1 MKTLHLLSRIG
12 KPMNTLFKSIGRAC
26 ACTAI
31 AAGLIFSTS
40 ALAGPAGYID
50 FADLGEAYGE
60 AKVEINLHKALLNM
74 VGSFSKSEDPEIA
87 EILSG
92 VESIK
97 VRVFPLNGKP
107 EKAMQTVEDVSK
119 KIRKQDWEPLISV
132 NEEKEKIR
140 IFSKMTGEV
149 MDGLVVMVVSENGPG
164 EAVFI
169 NIVGQ
174 IDPAKVSK
182 LADSMDI
189 NLGDIK

>member
-1 MKTLHLLSRIG
+1 MNNLTFTPRIG
-12 KPMNTLFKSIGRAC
+12 EHMSKFLKNITRSCVYLVVVSSIC
-26 ACTAI
+26 I
-31 AAGLIFSTS
+31 S
-40 ALAGPAGYID
+40 AKTLAGPAGYID

-74 VGSFSKSEDPEIA
+74 VGTFSKSEDPEIA

-92 VESIK
+92 VDSIK

-107 EKAMQTVEDVSK
+107 EKAMETVDEVSK
-119 KIRKQDWEPLISV
+119 KIRKLDWEPLISV
-132 NEEKEKIR
+132 NEEKEKVR

-149 MDGLVVMVVSENGPG
+149 MDGLVVMVVNENGEG

-189 NLGDIK
+189 NMGDIK